1 MIDYLIMCIVPI
13 MILIILLISTK
24 EKLDAFNLFID
35 GIKKGLKMIFN
46 IFPYILSILIA
57 IEIFRN
63 SGAISLIIKPITPFL
78 IKLGIPSE
86 IIPLCV
92 LRPLS
97 GGASM
102 SMAIDIFKNYGVD
115 SKAGKIVSIIM
126 GGTETTIYSMSVLL
140 GSVKIKKIRGILI
153 AGLLADFTVI
163 SLAILFV
170 NLGFL

>member
-1 MIDYLIMCIVPI
+1 MINYIIMCIVPL
-13 MILIILLISTK
+13 MILAILLISTK
-24 EKLDAFNLFID
+24 EKLDAFNLFIE
-35 GIKKGLKMIFN
+35 GIKNGLKMVFN
-46 IFPYILSILIA
+46 IFPYILAILVA

-63 SGAISLIIKPITPFL
+63 SSAINFIIKPISPLL

-126 GGTETTIYSMSVLL
+126 GGTETTIYSMSILL
-140 GSVKIKKIRGILI
+140 GSVKIKKVRGILI
-153 AGLLADFTVI
+153 AGLLADFTI
-163 SLAILFV
+163 ITLAILCV
-170 NLGFL
+170 NLEII